1 LYLVDRC
8 DSLGLHGLGLP
19 WFLWDELRGL
29 LDHWRDLLEIFLA
42 RGCGPFG
49 LRLGWHLLGQ
59 QRWRLFLG
67 HEWNS
72 RWLLRLC
79 RWLVLDARNSRW
91 LLRLC
96 RWLVL
101 DARDSRGLLRLC
113 LWLVLD
119 KRYSRGL
126 LRLCLWLCID
136 KRNSRGLL
144 RLWLEL
150 NLLQGNGK
158 GRLLHNRHR
167 LGLLNGLLLVDHFLF
182 LLVDHCLLLLVDH
195 CLLLLDDHFL
205 FLLVDHCLLLLVD
218 HCLLLLVDHCL
229 LLLVDHFLLLLVD
242 HCLLLLD
249 DDLDLLLLLLGD
261 RLRFGWVIGCKGVL
275 LGMAVILHL
284 LVVNEPVGRRK
295 HLDKLV
301 LLGVLHKQ
309 VVDGSVGHNG

>member
-1 LYLVDRC
+1 MYLVDRC

-182 LLVDHCLLLLVDH
+182 LLVDH
-195 CLLLLDDHFL
+195 
-205 FLLVDHCLLLLVD
+205 FLL
-218 HCLLLLVDHCL
+218 
-229 LLLVDHFLLLLVD
+229 D